1 MFQKLRNIHE
11 RENLINENESL
22 LLITQFG
29 VLDVQERT

>member
-11 RENLINENESL
+11 HENLVNENESL
-22 LLITQFG
+22 FLITQFG